1 MPIFSAIDAT
11 PTDLHAP
18 ADGLLFFVL
27 FGGMALAAV
36 AWAFW
41 YVTRR
46 PEPRTNVPILIL
58 MIVGAALAI
67 GVEATFDLLGKIHY
81 AQNSEPMAYTAF
93 GEHLPAH
100 LIFGY
105 IPFCGVLPV
114 VLAQKMAA
122 GISRKKLVTIALV
135 TGAAGAGIDSL
146 GALTNSWGYY
156 GGAPS
161 NLLGVAPQ
169 MAGEP
174 LVAGALLM
182 LLVQLLS
189 GPWRLLL
196 VLLPGS
202 VLAGTYAFSGWPTY
216 VVLYSPTPA
225 WVNWLAGGITLGLCG
240 AIIWFVAALVGRPLD
255 PQVDRP
261 TPSLPGFDRRGET
274 IAGSSS
280 IS

>member
-1 MPIFSAIDAT
+1 MPIFSAIQEP
-11 PTDLHAP
+11 PTNLHAP
-18 ADGLLFFVL
+18 ADGLLFFVI
-27 FGGMALAAV
+27 FGVMAIAAV

-41 YVTRR
+41 YVSKQ
-46 PEPRTNVPILIL
+46 PESRTQVPILIL
-58 MIVGAALAI
+58 MIVGAVLAV

-81 AQNSEPMAYTAF
+81 AQNSQPMAYTAY
-93 GEHLPAH
+93 GQQVPAH

-105 IPFCGVLPV
+105 TPFCGVLPV

-122 GISRKKLVTIALV
+122 GISRRSLVVIALL
-135 TGAAGAGIDSL
+135 TGVAGAGIDGL

-156 GGAPS
+156 GVAPS

-182 LLVQLLS
+182 LLVPLLK

-216 VVLYSPTPA
+216 VVLYSSAPA
-225 WVNWLAGGITLGLCG
+225 WASWLGGGITMVLCA
-240 AIIWFVAALVGRPLD
+240 AIIWFIATVVGRPVD
-255 PQVDRP
+255 PP
-261 TPSLPGFDRRGET
+261 AWGPPGIDRRAGT
-274 IAGSSS
+274 ISGRPS
-280 IS
+280 IL

>member
-1 MPIFSAIDAT
+1 MPISSAIEAP

-18 ADGLLFFVL
+18 ANGLLFFAI
-27 FGGMALAAV
+27 FGVMALAAV
-36 AWAFW
+36 AWSCW
-41 YVTRR
+41 YVTRQ
-46 PEPRTNVPILIL
+46 PNSRTQVPILIL
-58 MIVGAALAI
+58 MIVGAALAT

-81 AQNSEPMAYTAF
+81 AQNSEPMAYTAY
-93 GEHLPAH
+93 GQHLPAH

-114 VLAQKMAA
+114 VLAQKMAT
-122 GISRKKLVTIALV
+122 GISRKGLVVVALV
-135 TGAAGAGIDSL
+135 TGVAGAGIDSL

-156 GGAPS
+156 GAAPS

-174 LVAGALLM
+174 LVASALLM
-182 LLVQLLS
+182 LLVPLLS

-202 VLAGTYAFSGWPTY
+202 VLASTYAFSGWPTY
-216 VVLYSPTPA
+216 VVLYSSAPA
-225 WVNWLAGGITLGLCG
+225 WASWLAGGITLMLCG
-240 AIIWFVAALVGRPLD
+240 AIIWFVATLVGRPIG
-255 PQVDRP
+255 
-261 TPSLPGFDRRGET
+261 LPATGLSGIDRREEFVTGH
-274 IAGSSS
+274 SS

>member
-1 MPIFSAIDAT
+1 MPISSAIEEP

-18 ADGLLFFVL
+18 ADGMLFFVI
-27 FGGMALAAV
+27 FGVMAIATV
-36 AWAFW
+36 AWSFW

-46 PEPRTNVPILIL
+46 PDSRTQVPILVL
-58 MIVGAALAI
+58 MVVGAALAV

-81 AQNSEPMAYTAF
+81 AQNSHPMVYTAY
-93 GEHLPAH
+93 GQHLPAH

-114 VLAQKMAA
+114 LLAQKMTT
-122 GISRKKLVTIALV
+122 GISRKSLVLIALV
-135 TGAAGAGIDSL
+135 TGVAGAGIDGL

-182 LLVQLLS
+182 LLVPLLN

-216 VVLYSPTPA
+216 VVLYSSAPA
-225 WVNWLAGGITLGLCG
+225 WADWLAGGITVVLCG
-240 AIIWFVAALVGRPLD
+240 AIIWFVATVVGRQVKL
-255 PQVDRP
+255 QVDRA
-261 TPSLPGFDRRGET
+261 TPSLPGLARAET
-274 IAGSSS
+274 
-280 IS
+280 